1 MICLVNEGHSHSSG
15 DFAECD
21 NEKYRSRP
29 VFIFGRVVARDTFAC
44 DSGNVRRT
52 VALPGAITKNN
63 IFFFGWYLMRQ
74 RVRRTGSKA

>member
-52 VALPGAITKNN
+52 VALPGAITKKNN
-63 IFFFGWYLMRQ
+63 IFFFWLVSHATTRAPDGL
-74 RVRRTGSKA
+74 